1 MASVVELEQEVREL
15 REKVETLAANQ
26 AARNKPGVPIGPFT
40 RHMIQLMQ
48 VTQDLFPGPVN
59 VKLMCDPEVPSD
71 SFVVFKVESKGEPK
85 EIVDKQLEWHQR
97 IRVILAD
104 PHEELRLSIIPS

>member
-15 REKVETLAANQ
+15 REKVETLAGGQ
-26 AARNKPGVPIGPFT
+26 AARDKTAVPIGPFT

-48 VTQDLFPGPVN
+48 VTQDLFPGPVK

-71 SFVVFKVESKGEPK
+71 PFVVFKVESKGEPK
-85 EIVDKQLEWHQR
+85 EIVDKQLEWHRR
-97 IRVILAD
+97 IRGILTD
-104 PHEELRLSIIPS
+104 PHEELRLSIIPL